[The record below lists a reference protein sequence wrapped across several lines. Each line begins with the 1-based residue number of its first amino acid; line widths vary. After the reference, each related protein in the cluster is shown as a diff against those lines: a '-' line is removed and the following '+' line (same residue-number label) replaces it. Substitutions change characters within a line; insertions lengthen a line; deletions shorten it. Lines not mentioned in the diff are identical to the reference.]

1 MRTHAPQFALRHFL
15 SIGKTRPRVYPAP
28 TAFWRFRALASRP
41 PREPAHSLTRSFTP
55 SHPGS
60 PITTRVCLSNVTN
73 KVRQTVHRPICT
85 INAQIIDTVT
95 ARNNL
100 ALLNDYAAYLRVE
113 KGLRP
118 LTCEA
123 YLSDLRIFSE
133 LLEDRNAVLL
143 SAVEADVSA
152 FLEHLRAHNIDS
164 RSAARKL
171 SCLRGFYKWL
181 LLDRRIHHDPTVNI
195 ESPKA
200 WKVLPKSLAERE
212 VTEMLERAALA
223 ASHPQAKAT
232 ALRDRA
238 ILELLYAGGLRVS
251 EVTGLSVSDL
261 GLDAGRAQVRGKG
274 DKERIVP
281 LGRSAIQALEQYLR
295 EGRPHLERITSARKR
310 KPTSQDRSRLFL
322 SLRGMPLTRQW
333 IWSLV
338 KRSNHSTSPHGL
350 RHSCATH
357 MVEHGADL
365 RSVQMMLG
373 HADISTTQVYTHLAL
388 GRLKAVHR
396 MHHPRGARRP
406 ADAVIEADPL
416 SAPRLGP
423 QLVPSRKSGEEI
435 R

>member
-1 MRTHAPQFALRHFL
+1 VFNT
-15 SIGKTRPRVYPAP
+15 
-28 TAFWRFRALASRP
+28 
-41 PREPAHSLTRSFTP
+41 
-55 SHPGS
+55 
-60 PITTRVCLSNVTN
+60 
-73 KVRQTVHRPICT
+73 
-85 INAQIIDTVT
+85 QIIGDVDCG
-95 ARNNL
+95 NQL
-100 ALLNDYAAYLRVE
+100 ALMQDYGDYLRVE

-123 YLSDLRIFSE
+123 YLSDLRIFAE
-133 LLEDRNAVLL
+133 FLEDRKALL
-143 SAVEADVSA
+143 LTASEADVTGL
-152 FLEHLRAHNIDS
+152 LEHLRNHGIDA

-200 WKVLPKSLAERE
+200 WKVLPKSLAEPE
-212 VTEMLERAALA
+212 VTEMLERATLA

-251 EVTGLSVSDL
+251 EVVTLNVSDL
-261 GLDAGRAQVRGKG
+261 ALDAGRVLVRGKG

-281 LGRSAIQALEQYLR
+281 LGRTALEALEHYMR
-295 EGRPHLERITSARKR
+295 EGRPHLERISSARR
-310 KPTSQDRSRLFL
+310 NRTRLNLARHERGRMFL

-333 IWSLV
+333 VWRLV
-338 KRSNHSTSPHGL
+338 KTANQSTSPHGL

-365 RSVQMMLG
+365 RSVQVMLG

-396 MHHPRGARRP
+396 MHHPRGAHRP
-406 ADAVIEADPL
+406 AEDGTNAGHPPG
-416 SAPRLGP
+416 PRLVKGNG
-423 QLVPSRKSGEEI
+423 KSPNDSGGD
-435 R
+435 RS

>member
-1 MRTHAPQFALRHFL
+1 L
-15 SIGKTRPRVYPAP
+15 
-28 TAFWRFRALASRP
+28 
-41 PREPAHSLTRSFTP
+41 
-55 SHPGS
+55 
-60 PITTRVCLSNVTN
+60 N
-73 KVRQTVHRPICT
+73 KVLPAADEQRDGLK
-85 INAQIIDTVT
+85 AQIIRSVEST
-95 ARNNL
+95 RNL
-100 ALLNDYAAYLRVE
+100 PLLKDYQAYLRVE

-123 YLSDLRIFSE
+123 YDNDLKTFAE
-133 LLEDRNAVLL
+133 FLEGRQGVLVT
-143 SAVEADVSA
+143 AAQQDVAA
-152 FLEHLRAHNIDS
+152 FLEHLRTHGIDS

-200 WKVLPKSLAERE
+200 WKVLPKSLAEGE
-212 VTEMLERAALA
+212 VVEMLERAGMA

-232 ALRDRA
+232 ALRDSA

-251 EVTGLSVSDL
+251 EVTALATGDL
-261 GLDAGRAQVRGKG
+261 ALDAGRVHVRGKG

-281 LGRSAIQALEQYLR
+281 LGRTALDALENYLR
-295 EGRPHLERITSARKR
+295 EGRPHLARISSRRKSDTARR
-310 KPTSQDRSRLFL
+310 DATRLFL

-333 IWSLV
+333 LWHLV
-338 KRSNHSTSPHGL
+338 KMANGDASPHRL

-365 RSVQMMLG
+365 RSVQLILG

-396 MHHPRGARRP
+396 MHHPRATRHGADL
-406 ADAVIEADPL
+406 DA
-416 SAPRLGP
+416 SAG
-423 QLVPSRKSGEEI
+423 SGLEHEPVMTPHKETA
-435 R
+435 

>member
-1 MRTHAPQFALRHFL
+1 MRVAGRGRSTRI
-15 SIGKTRPRVYPAP
+15 IGGVESKN
-28 TAFWRFRALASRP
+28 
-41 PREPAHSLTRSFTP
+41 HSS
-55 SHPGS
+55 
-60 PITTRVCLSNVTN
+60 
-73 KVRQTVHRPICT
+73 
-85 INAQIIDTVT
+85 
-95 ARNNL
+95 
-100 ALLNDYAAYLRVE
+100 LLKDYEAYLRVE

-123 YLSDLRIFSE
+123 YVGDLHIFAE
-133 LLEDRNAVLL
+133 FLEGRNVLL
-143 SAVEADVSA
+143 LHAAEADVA
-152 FLEHLRAHNIDS
+152 GLLEHLRNHGIDS
-164 RSAARKL
+164 RTAARKL

-200 WKVLPKSLAERE
+200 WKVLPKSLAEPE
-212 VTEMLERAALA
+212 VAEMLERAAMI
-223 ASHPQAKAT
+223 ASHPQANAT

-251 EVTGLSVSDL
+251 EVTALAVSDL
-261 GLDAGRAQVRGKG
+261 SLDAGFARVRGKG

-281 LGRSAIQALEQYLR
+281 LGRSAIQAIEQYLR
-295 EGRPHLERITSARKR
+295 EGRPHLDRISSGRKR
-310 KPTSQDRSRLFL
+310 KTQREPGWNDRAKLFL

-338 KRSNHSTSPHGL
+338 KRSNRSTSPHGL

-373 HADISTTQVYTHLAL
+373 HSDISTTQVYTHLAL

-396 MHHPRGARRP
+396 QHHPRSTRRP
-406 ADAVIEADPL
+406 RNSDIHDLNAAPAVAARNSKKEA
-416 SAPRLGP
+416 
-423 QLVPSRKSGEEI
+423 
-435 R
+435 

>member
-1 MRTHAPQFALRHFL
+1 MD
-15 SIGKTRPRVYPAP
+15 G
-28 TAFWRFRALASRP
+28 
-41 PREPAHSLTRSFTP
+41 
-55 SHPGS
+55 
-60 PITTRVCLSNVTN
+60 
-73 KVRQTVHRPICT
+73 
-85 INAQIIDTVT
+85 
-95 ARNNL
+95 RNNL
-100 ALLNDYAAYLRVE
+100 ALLQDYVAYLRVE

-123 YLSDLRIFSE
+123 YLSDLRIFAE
-133 LLEDRNAVLL
+133 LLEGRNAVLL
-143 SAVEADVSA
+143 TAVEADVA
-152 FLEHLRAHNIDS
+152 ALLEHLRIHGIDS

-200 WKVLPKSLAERE
+200 WRVLPKSLAEPE
-212 VTEMLERAALA
+212 VAEMLERAGMA

-251 EVTGLSVSDL
+251 EATSLAISDL
-261 GLDAGRAQVRGKG
+261 ALDAGRVQVRGKG

-281 LGRSAIQALEQYLR
+281 LGRSAVLALEQYLR
-295 EGRPHLERITSARKR
+295 EGRPHLERISSARKLSGAR
-310 KPTSQDRSRLFL
+310 QNSPQQDRARLFL

-333 IWSLV
+333 VWRLV
-338 KRSNHSTSPHGL
+338 KMANRATSPHGL

-365 RSVQMMLG
+365 RSVQIMLG

-396 MHHPRGARRP
+396 MHHPRGARRAP
-406 ADAVIEADPL
+406 ESDPR
-416 SAPRLGP
+416 AEKTFGPRLVAP
-423 QLVPSRKSGEEI
+423 KSSGEETP
-435 R
+435 